1 MYIVHLALLRN
12 ILESKLI
19 AEITSR
25 LMNNMCSMFHFLG
38 RQEKLTLVAVML
50 NFLPC
55 LVRKVFLQLN

>member
-1 MYIVHLALLRN
+1 MSSIHLDTLG
-12 ILESKLI
+12 IIHKSQWI

-55 LVRKVFLQLN
+55 LV